1 MDNYPT
7 KKSFYI
13 LNPTEAVLESSY
25 ALTEF
30 KRLHI
35 GLNRNVYKVSILII
49 FHSQYLTAYA
59 AENIC
64 REGGDIRLFITLV
77 PKVSK

>member
-7 KKSFYI
+7 KKSFYL
-13 LNPTEAVLESSY
+13 LNPTKSVLESTY

-64 REGGDIRLFITLV
+64 REGGDIGLFITQV
-77 PKVSK
+77 PNI